1 MSVDL
6 ALDADRPTGI
16 RAGRTAFGHPFG
28 LTVLV
33 ATEIWERF
41 AYYGMRALLILY
53 MTQQLLLPGHVEHL
67 VFFAPLK
74 TVFESLYGEL
84 SVQGVASQIYGLYT
98 ALVYFTP
105 LLGGFIADRYLGQR
119 RAVMLGATLMAAGEF
134 VLFAAEPLFLPALLL
149 IIAGNG
155 FFKPNIST
163 QIGNLYAPNDSR
175 RDRAFS
181 IFYVGI
187 NIGAATSPLICG
199 TIGEVYGWNW
209 GFLIAGIGM
218 VIGLVVFTLSGKY
231 LPPDSRKLAEIQ
243 AATPTQRAAPGASD
257 TSAVMTLIIIALFSI
272 AFWAAFE
279 QKGNV
284 FPLWVRDY
292 TDRSFF
298 GLFELKTTWFQS
310 GNAMLIILLT
320 PFVVRFWAKLAE
332 RGKEPTTVAKMTI
345 GLGLAS
351 ASYLVLALAAMAAGD
366 GDGHGRAS
374 WLWCLAYLVPL
385 TLGELCLSPI
395 GLSLFSKVSPPKM
408 VSMMMGVWFTGS
420 FFGNY
425 LVGAV
430 GTLWEKMPKSEFWLI
445 IAAIAG
451 CACAGLALL
460 YRPLQRV
467 VHARTN

>member
-1 MSVDL
+1 MSADL
-6 ALDADRPTGI
+6 AMAEPPLGVRST
-16 RAGRTAFGHPFG
+16 RSLFGHPIG

-53 MTQQLLLPGHVEHL
+53 MTQQLLLAGHVESL

-74 TVFESLYGEL
+74 ATFESMYGPL
-84 SVQGVASQIYGLYT
+84 SVQATASQIYGLYT

-105 LLGGFIADRYLGQR
+105 LIGGLIADRYLGQR
-119 RAVMLGATLMAAGEF
+119 RAVMLGAILMAAGEF
-134 VLFAAEPLFLPALLL
+134 MLFAAEPLFLPALLL

-181 IFYVGI
+181 VFYVGI
-187 NIGAATSPLICG
+187 NIGAAVSPLVCG

-209 GFLIAGIGM
+209 GFLVAGIGM
-218 VIGLVVFTLSGKY
+218 VAGLVIFTLSSKM
-231 LPPDSRKLAEIQ
+231 LPPDSRKLAESRPVKN
-243 AATPTQRAAPGASD
+243 TPGASD
-257 TSAVMTLIIIALFSI
+257 TSAILTLITVAFFVIF
-272 AFWAAFE
+272 FWAAFE

-298 GLFELKTTWFQS
+298 GLFDLKTTWFQS
-310 GNAMLIILLT
+310 GNAMMIIIFT
-320 PFVVRFWAKLAE
+320 PFVVRIWSKLEAA
-332 RGKEPTTVAKMTI
+332 GKEPTTIAKMII

-351 ASYLVLALAAMAAGD
+351 LSYLVLALAALTTGD
-366 GDGHGRAS
+366 GDGHGKAS
-374 WLWCLAYLVPL
+374 WLWCLAYLFPL
-385 TLGELCLSPI
+385 TIGELCLSPI
-395 GLSLFSKVSPPKM
+395 GLSLFSKVSPAKM
-408 VSMMMGVWFTGS
+408 VSMMMGVWFTAS

-425 LVGAV
+425 LVGAI

-445 IAAIAG
+445 VAALAG
-451 CACAGLALL
+451 AACLGLALL

>member
-1 MSVDL
+1 MSADVAMAEQ
-6 ALDADRPTGI
+6 ALGI
-16 RAGRTAFGHPFG
+16 RSSRNLFGHPVG
-28 LTVLV
+28 LTILV

-53 MTQQLLLPGHVEHL
+53 MTQQLLLAGHVENL

-74 TVFESLYGEL
+74 AMFEGMYGPL
-84 SVQGVASQIYGLYT
+84 SVQATASQIYGLYT

-105 LLGGFIADRYLGQR
+105 LIGGLIADRYLGQR
-119 RAVMLGATLMAAGEF
+119 RAVMLGALLMAAGEF
-134 VLFAAEPLFLPALLL
+134 ILFAAEPLFLPALLL

-187 NIGAATSPLICG
+187 NIGAAISPLVCG

-209 GFLIAGIGM
+209 GFLVAGIGM
-218 VIGLVVFTLSGKY
+218 LIGLAVFMSSRRY
-231 LPPDSRKLAEIQ
+231 LPPDSRKLAE
-243 AATPTQRAAPGASD
+243 QRAANAATTKAAPNASD
-257 TSAVMTLIIIALFSI
+257 GSAILTLITVAFFTIF
-272 AFWAAFE
+272 FWAAFE

-310 GNAMLIILLT
+310 GNAMMIILFT
-320 PFVVRFWAKLAE
+320 PFVVRLWAKLEA
-332 RGKEPTTVAKMTI
+332 RGREPTTIAKMTI

-351 ASYLVLALAAMAAGD
+351 LAYVMLALAALTTGD
-366 GDGHGRAS
+366 GDGHGKAS
-374 WLWCLAYLVPL
+374 WLWCLAYLFPL
-385 TLGELCLSPI
+385 TIGELCLSPI

-408 VSMMMGVWFTGS
+408 VSMMMGVWFTAS

-425 LVGAV
+425 LVGAI
-430 GTLWEKMPKSEFWLI
+430 GTLWEKMPKSEFWLVV
-445 IAAIAG
+445 AALAG
-451 CACAGLALL
+451 ASCIGLGLL
-460 YRPLQRV
+460 YKPLQRV
-467 VHARTN
+467 VQARTN